1 MTPSRI
7 LALVSLLLVPGS
19 VPESRAQTTGG
30 YRKAPEEIRRILDIP
45 PPPTHSLSPDRSFL
59 LLAERSAAPSI
70 ALVSRPFLRLAGL
83 RIDPDTNGP
92 HLSVQYTGFT
102 LQPTA
107 GGAAVR
113 VEMPPGAQL
122 SLPVWSPDGKQFAFT
137 NTTGKGIELWLG
149 STELKK
155 ARRVSGL
162 AINAAAGQ
170 PLQWLPD
177 GKTLLCPTIPAGR
190 GAPPV
195 AAKVPSGPVIQ
206 ESTGKPAPAR
216 TYQDLL
222 HNSHDERLF
231 EYYCTAQLVQVDTA
245 GDKVTP
251 LGQPAI
257 YVSCSPS
264 PDGRYLLVVAN
275 HRPWSYILP
284 RPAFPHTVDVL
295 DRTGKRVHRV
305 ADLPL
310 ADAVPIEGVAT
321 GPRNIRWRPTAPA
334 TLVWV
339 EALDGG
345 DPARKVPR
353 RDRLLSLAAPF
364 TGEPVELARTEHRF
378 SALDWADKG
387 QALLAEQDR
396 DKRRRRVFLLDTDSP
411 EHTTRLLHDRSI
423 QDRYGDPGNPL
434 HHALP
439 SGHTVLRQQGGD
451 LFLVGAGA
459 SPKGERPFLDRFDLK
474 TGKTTRLFQSA
485 ADCYEMP
492 IDVLSNGEQILTRH
506 ESPTSPPNYR
516 VRTLGKEDVRKLT
529 DFEDPAPA
537 LRKITRQRV
546 TYKRDDGVLLSFT
559 LYLPPDYKPG
569 TRLPTVLWAYPREY
583 TDPSLA
589 GQVAGSTSRYT
600 TLAGPSHLFFLL
612 AGYAVLDGATMPVVG
627 TAEKAND
634 TFVEQIVAS
643 ARAAIDKA
651 VELGVTDRDRVGVG
665 GHSYGAFMT
674 ANLLAHSD
682 LFRAG
687 IARSGA
693 YNRTL
698 TPFGFQSERRTF
710 WQAPEVYNKVSP
722 FMHAD
727 KIKEP
732 LLLIHGEADN
742 NPGTFPVQSDRLYQ
756 AIRGQGGTVRYV
768 SLPYES
774 HGYQARESIE
784 HTLAE
789 MIDWFDRHVKHA
801 PPRKR

>member
-1 MTPSRI
+1 MPSPRT
-7 LALVSLLLVPGS
+7 VTFFLLLLAPGWIS
-19 VPESRAQTTGG
+19 PSRAQTTSG
-30 YRKAPEEIRRILDIP
+30 YRKAPEEIRRILDLP
-45 PPPTHSLSPDRSFL
+45 PPPTLSLSPDRSFL
-59 LLAERSAAPSI
+59 ILAERRAAPSI
-70 ALVSRPFLRLAGL
+70 TEVSRPFLRLAGL
-83 RIDPDTNGP
+83 RIDPDSNGP
-92 HLSVQYTGFT
+92 HLAVRYTSFT
-102 LQPTA
+102 LQPSA
-107 GGAAVR
+107 GGTPVR
-113 VEMPPGAQL
+113 LDLPPGAQL
-122 SLPVWSPDGKQFAFT
+122 SLPEWSPDGKRFAFT
-137 NTTGKGIELWLG
+137 NTTGRGIELWLG

-155 ARRVSGL
+155 AHRVPGL
-162 AINAAAGQ
+162 VINAASGQ
-170 PLQWLPD
+170 PLHWLPD
-177 GKTLLCPTIPAGR
+177 GKTLLCQTVPVTRGGPPA
-190 GAPPV
+190 AP
-195 AAKVPSGPVIQ
+195 KVPSGPVIQ
-206 ESTGKPAPAR
+206 ESTGKPAPVR
-216 TYQDLL
+216 TFQDLL

-231 EYYCTAQLVQVDTA
+231 EYYCTSQLVQVDTTS
-245 GDKVTP
+245 DKLTP
-251 LGQPAI
+251 VGQPAI
-257 YVSCSPS
+257 LDTCSPS
-264 PDGRYLLVVAN
+264 PDGRYLLVVTQ
-275 HRPWSYILP
+275 HRPWSYVLP
-284 RPAFPHTVDVL
+284 RSSFPHTVEVL

-310 ADAVPIEGVAT
+310 ADSVPIEGVPT
-321 GPRNIRWRPTAPA
+321 GPRTVRWRPTAPA

-345 DPARKVPR
+345 DPARKVPH
-353 RDRLLSLAAPF
+353 RDRVVSLAAPF
-364 TGEPVELARTEHRF
+364 TGEPAELARTEHRF
-378 SALDWADKG
+378 FRLEWADKG
-387 QALLAEQDR
+387 QALLADYDR
-396 DKRRRRVFLLDTDSP
+396 ERRRRRVFLLDADGP
-411 EHTTRLLHDRSI
+411 EHTTRLLYDRSI
-423 QDRYGDPGNPL
+423 QDRYGDPGTPL
-434 HHALP
+434 HQTLP
-439 SGHTVLRQQGGD
+439 SGHTVLRQQGDD

-459 SPKGERPFLDRFDLK
+459 SPKGERPFLDRFNLK
-474 TGKTTRLFQSA
+474 SGKATRLFQSD
-485 ADCYEMP
+485 ADCYETP
-492 IDVLSNGEQILTRH
+492 IDLLGDGEQILTRH

-516 VRTLGKEDVRKLT
+516 VRALGKGEVRRLT

-559 LYLPPDYKPG
+559 LYLPPDHKAG
-569 TRLPTVLWAYPREY
+569 TRLPTLVWAYPREF
-583 TDPSLA
+583 TDSSLA
-589 GQVAGSTSRYT
+589 GQVVGSTSRYT

-710 WQAPEVYNKVSP
+710 WQAPEVYAKVSP

-727 KIKEP
+727 RIKDP

-742 NPGTFPVQSDRLYQ
+742 NPGTFPMQSDRLYQ
-756 AIRGQGGTVRYV
+756 AIRGHGGTVRYV

-774 HGYQARESIE
+774 HGYQARESVE

-789 MIDWFDRHVKHA
+789 MIGWFDKHVKNA